1 MSLLP
6 PTTERVQLNTSPLVN
21 KKITHKTELNISK
34 YLNEDNQEIL
44 KRLKSIEQEWDTE
57 RILETSAASFILLG
71 TYLVIKRNQ
80 KWHLFSGFISF
91 FLLQHSLQ
99 GWCPPLPLIRKL
111 GVRTANEINEE
122 RNALNSI
129 LRNNKN

>member
-6 PTTERVQLNTSPLVN
+6 PTTERVHLYTSPLVN
-21 KKITHKTELNISK
+21 KKITNKTELNISK

>member
-71 TYLVIKRNQ
+71 TYLGIKRNQ